1 MRKNKDFIE
10 AVIKNKK
17 QFKYSYRSASDPMDA
32 FSDWEDYE
40 PLTFDNIYHDPLIDC
55 LKLQFK
61 HTTIIIN
68 GLNTHKLRQ

>member
-17 QFKYSYRSASDPMDA
+17 AFKYCYRYASDLMCE
-32 FSDWEDYE
+32 FSEWEEYE
-40 PLTFDNIYHDPLIDC
+40 PSTFDNVYHDPLIDC